1 MLFIE
6 WNDGQQGIAGEGEV
20 LGHVDAAVAM
30 AVFLPDAVVALVMIA
45 VLDAPVFARGT
56 PETRLVFCG
65 DAGDEVADVDMLRVQ
80 AGLFHPLPLDFDGA
94 ASREQPGVHGF
105 ERPHRGAADV
115 DATVVAIAT
124 QVKKGVPLS
133 AASTASRR
141 LEVLGLV
148 PMR

>member
-6 WNDGQQGIAGEGEV
+6 WNDGQQGIAREGEV

-30 AVFLPDAVVALVMIA
+30 AILLPDAVVALVVIA
-45 VLDAPVFARGT
+45 ILDAPVFARGT
-56 PETRLVFCG
+56 PEPRLMFRR
-65 DAGDEVADVDMLRVQ
+65 DTGDEVADVDVLGVR
-80 AGLFHPLPLDFDGA
+80 ADFFHPLALDLDGA
-94 ASREQPGVHGF
+94 ACREQPCVHGF
-105 ERPHRGAADV
+105 EGPHGGAADV

-124 QVKKGVPLS
+124 QVKKGVPAS

-141 LEVLGLV
+141 LEVLGLA

>member
-6 WNDGQQGIAGEGEV
+6 WNDGQQGIARESEV

-30 AVFLPDAVVALVMIA
+30 AILLPDAIVALVVIA
-45 VLDAPVFARGT
+45 ILDAPVFARGT
-56 PETRLVFCG
+56 PETRLVLRR
-65 DAGDEVADVDMLRVQ
+65 DTGDEVADVDVFLIR
-80 AGLFHPLPLDFDGA
+80 AGLFHPLTLDLDGTA
-94 ASREQPGVHGF
+94 CREQPGVHGF
-105 ERPHRGAADV
+105 ERPQGGAADV
-115 DATVVAIAT
+115 DATVVTIAT
-124 QVKKGVPLS
+124 QIKKGVPAS